1 MNTDM
6 KNINDFLDLFAVSS
20 IVKIYQSNVEAYNG
34 SIYKIPSKFLY
45 LNLESFKVCFEDS
58 RIVYKFWL

>member
-20 IVKIYQSNVEAYNG
+20 VVKIYQNNIEVYNG
-34 SIYKIPSKFLY
+34 SIYKIPPKFLY
-45 LNLESFKVCFEDS
+45 VNLESFKICFEDS
-58 RIVYKFWL
+58 RIVYKFWI